1 MKSRENRSAE
11 KYLSPGTSAHGLG
24 WQPFAAVMILS
35 VIIHMASSPE
45 LGWSLA
51 WQRVFFAAISVVPM
65 YAIIWA
71 THRVFLKK
79 RSGRAYA
86 MLASYV
92 VGGSVRGLTLAEL
105 LSWAGLLEREDIIGR
120 AGASSIFMAATAFLA
135 TFSWAVYRNHMQ
147 TVRELNEE
155 NLKLSLTLEQ
165 LEKEVEGE
173 TLAYISGVSEDIV
186 DELSQVTLSPIASQ
200 IAAIQRIID
209 ESVRPLSRTYA
220 KAVQSWRPF
229 LSEQDLPKASRKLVD
244 VEPVTQ
250 LPPAWIALVMAAV
263 PFPTALVSFGLPIA
277 LELAAAITI
286 LLTPSVFFGFRILR
300 SVLPAVP
307 LPWRGV
313 VFTIAIEL
321 IGAPAIFSTW
331 LVLGETTSPDRYVLG
346 GIISFPIYVWMIV
359 FSRALLAD
367 LKDKE
372 QRLIQVRGNLRWAI
386 ARVNLLSWH
395 SRGVVTRLLH
405 GPIQNAMH
413 ATLMK
418 LRNAEPKKL
427 IEDVIRELGDRIR
440 SSNPITSESNL
451 SLTKFQSMLS
461 DTSRLWEGVAQIG
474 IAVKPEDIEKIVA
487 DRPGSAILLDLINEA
502 CSNAIRHGGAQKIG
516 VDVLVD
522 DSDYFDKI
530 MITIT
535 DDGPNQA
542 LEHTQGLGQRFL
554 DNCSLEW
561 GERRILDRNR
571 LVVSLPLAN

>member
-1 MKSRENRSAE
+1 
-11 KYLSPGTSAHGLG
+11 
-24 WQPFAAVMILS
+24 MILS